1 MKFSRSPRRFHRLA
15 GRTSVLATAEICE
28 ARCLLTNYSLGALT
42 ADVERSGS
50 IGTRFNQTSDNYSFT
65 LNEDRYITFDVSI
78 TSHSSSLTSLSFR
91 YQHQAIG
98 AENGGFSIPV
108 SAGNESMTF
117 ILPAG
122 QYSASITGGN
132 YNQGRSATYDFGITL
147 GAVVDD
153 PDPEC
158 VDDSHDSIGSAGAPR
173 YLDADDPYS
182 LSDSVCGVDPIDY
195 FQFRSRANGRLQVDL
210 TDLTANANVFIENA
224 FGTVLA
230 SSSPADTSSKQVN
243 LDGVENG
250 DALYI
255 RVERVGEVSTD
266 YNLTVELIESTPP
279 GQPDLVG
286 SYLSIPTG
294 SYGPGDSFDITYRV
308 RNAGSASVGSFAVRF
323 YLSRDALINPNDFFE
338 FNLGE
343 VTHPGI
349 ASGTTAGTRTLR
361 VTLPPASNAIYNDN
375 TVYYIG
381 MVLDPYVLIDESNEL
396 NNANVGNSTDRSTV
410 SIPSVSPQSGPRTQ
424 ILGFA
429 NGRWWGSGDD
439 GSGSYQNFEITGL
452 PAVEPRLTLTGDFN
466 GNGRDDLAIWLPNG
480 EWHVASVAANGTVS
494 VSHWTTWRTT
504 NVKEIHVGDFND
516 DGRDDLIGLFK
527 QGSRNRG
534 RWWAGLSTGSKFLN
548 RSWGD
553 YGNYSGIASVQVGNF
568 DGVKGDDL
576 TIIATS
582 GVLWM
587 YKTSNSRFQYLNAG
601 RWSMSGGLSHAQ
613 TGDFN
618 GDNRLDVVG
627 ILGSGA
633 TRRIQVAKSIG
644 PANGFASGN
653 WSNVTVSQS
662 LDGVVVGDFDADGR
676 DDVGILLNGT
686 KVWFG
691 DSNGQKFAL
700 QYLTDWSA
708 AAGGI
713 SHLAAGDTNGDGR
726 ADVFGR
732 LASGYWRS
740 LETSSTGVTDR
751 QLSYW
756 GTGVTWSQV
765 QTGYF
770 TNTPPAPADP
780 RSGGTATSK
789 PSDNSTNTASVNT
802 SRWNG
807 GSDEPADFAT
817 QANEERPAYSIT
829 GDPRG
834 SLLNEFAEDMLA
846 DLLAGLAITP

>member
-15 GRTSVLATAEICE
+15 GRTAVLATAEICE
-28 ARCLLTNYSLGALT
+28 TRCLLTSYSLGLLT
-42 ADVERSGS
+42 SDVDRSGS
-50 IGTRFNQTSDNYSFT
+50 VGTRFNQTSDNYSFT
-65 LNEDRYITFDVSI
+65 LAEDRSITFDVSI

-91 YQHQAIG
+91 YQHQSIG
-98 AENGGFSIPV
+98 SENGGFSIPV
-108 SAGNESMTF
+108 STGSESMTF

-122 QYSASITGGN
+122 EYSASITGGN
-132 YNQGRSATYDFGITL
+132 YNQGRSATYNLGITL
-147 GAVVDD
+147 GAVVND

-158 VDDSHDSIGSAGAPR
+158 VDDNHDSIGTAGAPR
-173 YLDADDPYS
+173 YLDANDPYS

-210 TDLTANANVFIENA
+210 TDLTANAKVYVENV

-230 SSSPADTSSKQVN
+230 SSSSVDSSSKRVT

-250 DALYI
+250 DALYV
-255 RVERVGEVSTD
+255 RVERIGDVATD
-266 YNLTVELIESTPP
+266 YDLTVELLETTPP
-279 GQPDLVG
+279 AKPDLVG
-286 SYLSIPTG
+286 SYLSIPAG
-294 SYGPGDSFDITYRV
+294 SYGPGDSFDISYRV

-323 YLSRDALINPNDFFE
+323 YLSRDAVINAADFYE
-338 FNLGE
+338 YNLGE

-349 ASGTTAGTRTLR
+349 ASSTTAGLRTIR
-361 VTLPPASNAIYNDN
+361 VTLPPANNPIYNDN
-375 TVYYIG
+375 TIYHVG
-381 MVLDPYVLIDESNEL
+381 MVLDPYVLIDELNEL
-396 NNANVGNSTDRSTV
+396 NNSNVGEDSDRTMV
-410 SIPSVSPQSGPRTQ
+410 SIPSPPLPGGPRTQ

-452 PAVEPRLTLTGDFN
+452 PTVEPRMTLKGDFN

-494 VSHWTTWRTT
+494 VSHWTTWRTS
-504 NVKEIHVGDFND
+504 NVKEIHVGDFNN

-534 RWWAGLSTGSKFLN
+534 RWWTGLSTGSKFLN

-601 RWSMSGGLSHAQ
+601 RWLLSDGLSHAQ
-613 TGDFN
+613 VGDFN
-618 GDNRLDVVG
+618 GDNRLDVIG
-627 ILGSGA
+627 ILGSGSN
-633 TRRIQVAKSIG
+633 RRIQVAKSVG
-644 PANGFASGN
+644 PANGFHSGN
-653 WSNVTVSQS
+653 WSNLTVSQS

-676 DDVGILLNGT
+676 DDVGILLNDT
-686 KVWFG
+686 EVWFG
-691 DSNGQKFAL
+691 GSNGQKFAL
-700 QYLTDWSA
+700 QYLSDWSA
-708 AAGGI
+708 AAGGVT
-713 SHLAAGDTNGDGR
+713 HLAAGDTNGDGR

-732 LASGYWRS
+732 MANGYWRA
-740 LETSSTGVTDR
+740 LESGSTGVADR

-756 GTGVTWSQV
+756 SVGGTWSQI

-770 TNTPPAPADP
+770 TNTPPASQAAPAGEP
-780 RSGGTATSK
+780 VATGDAETIS
-789 PSDNSTNTASVNT
+789 STDVVNV
-802 SRWNG
+802 SRWSASHEDSAVFVLKNTDG
-807 GSDEPADFAT
+807 QELLLTGSRSDDSLDEFADEP
-817 QANEERPAYSIT
+817 
-829 GDPRG
+829 
-834 SLLNEFAEDMLA
+834 LA
-846 DLLAGLAITP
+846 DLLAGLTASI